1 MKKIVVLFLS
11 VIMVFSLAACG
22 AATPAAPESAAP
34 ESPVPAAEETAPA
47 PEETAPAQEETDP
60 EPEETVP
67 APEETPTVEQ
77 AYAVVIGEYYTALEQ
92 RWNGAELMEDGLN
105 YMAADCY
112 GEEPLENLGY
122 AIVDLD
128 GDGVQELLIGPIN
141 ADEFFDKM
149 IFSLYTLDENGVN
162 KLVFDGTERNRYY
175 YAGEN
180 RFANQGSSAY
190 NDSFDTTVKLE
201 DGEMI
206 DMTYTTAPADYVQLE
221 LTPFSQWVK

>member
-1 MKKIVVLFLS
+1 MKKFAVLLLS

-22 AATPAAPESAAP
+22 AVTPAATES
-34 ESPVPAAEETAPA
+34 SVPAAEESSPA
-47 PEETAPAQEETDP
+47 
-60 EPEETVP
+60 PEETVP
-67 APEETPTVEQ
+67 APEDTPTVEQ

-105 YMAADCY
+105 YMAADCC

-122 AIVDLD
+122 AIADID
-128 GDGVQELLIGPIN
+128 GDGVPELLIGTIR
-141 ADEFFDKM
+141 ADEFYDKM

-180 RFANQGSSAY
+180 RFANLGSSAF
-190 NDSFDTTVKLE
+190 NESFETTVKLE
-201 DGEMI
+201 EGEMI

>member
-1 MKKIVVLFLS
+1 MKKIALFVLS
-11 VIMVFSLAACG
+11 IIMVFSLAACG
-22 AATPAAPESAAP
+22 TSSPAAPESPA
-34 ESPVPAAEETAPA
+34 PAAKETAPA
-47 PEETAPAQEETDP
+47 PEETQP
-60 EPEETVP
+60 EPEQPIP

-112 GEEPLENLGY
+112 GDAPLENLGY
-122 AIVDLD
+122 AIADID
-128 GDGVQELLIGPIN
+128 GDGVPELLIGTIK
-141 ADEFFDKM
+141 ADEFYDKM

-180 RFANQGSSAY
+180 RFANLGSSAF
-190 NDSFDTTVKLE
+190 NDSFETTVKLE
-201 DGEMI
+201 EGEMI
-206 DMTYTTAPADYVQLE
+206 DMTYTTAPESYVQLE

>member
-1 MKKIVVLFLS
+1 MKKIALLVLS
-11 VIMVFSLAACG
+11 IIMVFSLAACG
-22 AATPAAPESAAP
+22 TSSPAAPESPAP
-34 ESPVPAAEETAPA
+34 AVKETAPA
-47 PEETAPAQEETDP
+47 PEETQP
-60 EPEETVP
+60 EPEQPVP

-112 GEEPLENLGY
+112 GDAPLENLGY
-122 AIVDLD
+122 AIADID
-128 GDGVQELLIGPIN
+128 GDGVPELLIGSIHG
-141 ADEFFDKM
+141 DEFYDKM

-180 RFANQGSSAY
+180 RFANLGSSAF
-190 NDSFDTTVKLE
+190 NDSFETTVKLQE
-201 DGEMI
+201 GEMI
-206 DMTYTTAPADYVQLE
+206 DMTYTTAPADYVQME

>member
-1 MKKIVVLFLS
+1 MKKIALFVLS
-11 VIMVFSLAACG
+11 IIMVFSLAACG
-22 AATPAAPESAAP
+22 TSSPAAPESPA
-34 ESPVPAAEETAPA
+34 PAAKETAPT
-47 PEETAPAQEETDP
+47 PEETQP
-60 EPEETVP
+60 EPEQPVP

-112 GEEPLENLGY
+112 GDAPLKNLGY
-122 AIVDLD
+122 AIADID
-128 GDGVQELLIGPIN
+128 GDGVPELLIGSIHG
-141 ADEFFDKM
+141 DEFYDKM

-180 RFANQGSSAY
+180 RFANLGSSAF
-190 NDSFDTTVKLE
+190 NDSFETTVKLE
-201 DGEMI
+201 EGEMI
-206 DMTYTTAPADYVQLE
+206 DMTYTTAPESYVQPE

>member
-1 MKKIVVLFLS
+1 MKKIALLALS
-11 VIMVFSLAACG
+11 IIMVFSLAACG
-22 AATPAAPESAAP
+22 TSSPAAPESP
-34 ESPVPAAEETAPA
+34 TPAVEETAPA
-47 PEETAPAQEETDP
+47 PEETIP
-60 EPEETVP
+60 EPEEAVP

-112 GEEPLENLGY
+112 GDEPLENLGY
-122 AIVDLD
+122 AIADID
-128 GDGVQELLIGPIN
+128 GDGVQELLIGTIK
-141 ADEFFDKM
+141 ADEFYEKM
-149 IFSLYTLDENGVN
+149 VFSLYTLDESGVN

-180 RFANQGSSAY
+180 RFANLGSSAF
-190 NDSFDTTVKLE
+190 NDSFETTVKLE
-201 DGEMI
+201 EGEMI
-206 DMTYTTAPADYVQLE
+206 DMTYTTAPAEYVQME

>member
-1 MKKIVVLFLS
+1 MKKIALLALS
-11 VIMVFSLAACG
+11 IIMVFSLAACG
-22 AATPAAPESAAP
+22 TSSPAAPESP
-34 ESPVPAAEETAPA
+34 TPAVEETAPA
-47 PEETAPAQEETDP
+47 PEETIP
-60 EPEETVP
+60 EPEEAVP

-112 GEEPLENLGY
+112 GDAPLENLGY
-122 AIVDLD
+122 AIADID
-128 GDGVQELLIGPIN
+128 GDGVQELLIGTIK
-141 ADEFFDKM
+141 ADEFYEKM
-149 IFSLYTLDENGVN
+149 VFSLYTLDENGIN

-180 RFANQGSSAY
+180 RFANLGSSAF
-190 NDSFDTTVKLE
+190 NDSFETTVKLQE
-201 DGEMI
+201 GEMI
-206 DMTYTTAPADYVQLE
+206 DMTYTTAPADYVQPE

>member
-1 MKKIVVLFLS
+1 MKKIALFVLS
-11 VIMVFSLAACG
+11 IIMVFSLAACG
-22 AATPAAPESAAP
+22 TSSPAAPESPAP
-34 ESPVPAAEETAPA
+34 AVKETAPA
-47 PEETAPAQEETDP
+47 PEETQP
-60 EPEETVP
+60 EPEQPVP

-112 GEEPLENLGY
+112 GDAPLENLGY
-122 AIVDLD
+122 AIADID
-128 GDGVQELLIGPIN
+128 GDGVPELLIGSIHG
-141 ADEFFDKM
+141 DEFYDKM

-180 RFANQGSSAY
+180 RFANLGSSAF
-190 NDSFDTTVKLE
+190 NDSFETTVKLE
-201 DGEMI
+201 EGEMI
-206 DMTYTTAPADYVQLE
+206 DMTYTTAPEDYVQLE

>member
-1 MKKIVVLFLS
+1 MKKIALFVLS
-11 VIMVFSLAACG
+11 IIMVFSLAACG
-22 AATPAAPESAAP
+22 TSSPAAPESPAP
-34 ESPVPAAEETAPA
+34 AVKETAPA
-47 PEETAPAQEETDP
+47 PEETQP
-60 EPEETVP
+60 EPEQPVP

-92 RWNGAELMEDGLN
+92 RRNGAELMEDGLN

-112 GEEPLENLGY
+112 GDAPLENLGY
-122 AIVDLD
+122 AIADID
-128 GDGVQELLIGPIN
+128 GDGVPELLIGTIHG
-141 ADEFFDKM
+141 DEFYDKM

-162 KLVFDGTERNRYY
+162 KQVFDGTERNRYY

-180 RFANQGSSAY
+180 RFANLGSSAF
-190 NDSFDTTVKLE
+190 NDSFETTVKLE

>member
-1 MKKIVVLFLS
+1 MKKFAVLLLS

-22 AATPAAPESAAP
+22 AVTPAAT
-34 ESPVPAAEETAPA
+34 ESPAPAAEKTAPM
-47 PEETAPAQEETDP
+47 PEETAP
-60 EPEETVP
+60 EPEEIVP
-67 APEETPTVEQ
+67 APEDTPTVDQ

-122 AIVDLD
+122 AIADID
-128 GDGVQELLIGPIN
+128 GDGVQELLIGTIK
-141 ADEFFDKM
+141 ADEFYDKM

-180 RFANQGSSAY
+180 RFANLGSSAF
-190 NDSFDTTVKLE
+190 NESLETTVKLE
-201 DGEMI
+201 EGEMI

>member
-1 MKKIVVLFLS
+1 MKKIALLVLS
-11 VIMVFSLAACG
+11 IIMVFSLAACG
-22 AATPAAPESAAP
+22 TSSPAAPESP
-34 ESPVPAAEETAPA
+34 APA
-47 PEETAPAQEETDP
+47 VEATSPAPQENTP
-60 EPEETVP
+60 EPEEAVP

-112 GEEPLENLGY
+112 GDAPLENLGY
-122 AIVDLD
+122 AIADID
-128 GDGVQELLIGPIN
+128 GDGVQELLIGTIK
-141 ADEFFDKM
+141 ADEFYEKM
-149 IFSLYTLDENGVN
+149 VFSLYTLDENGIN

-180 RFANQGSSAY
+180 RFANLGSSAF
-190 NDSFDTTVKLE
+190 NDSFETTVKLQE
-201 DGEMI
+201 GEMI
-206 DMTYTTAPADYVQLE
+206 DMTYTTAPADYVQPE

>member
-1 MKKIVVLFLS
+1 MKKIALFVLS
-11 VIMVFSLAACG
+11 IIMVFSLAACG
-22 AATPAAPESAAP
+22 TSSPAAPESPAP
-34 ESPVPAAEETAPA
+34 AVKETAPA
-47 PEETAPAQEETDP
+47 PEETQP
-60 EPEETVP
+60 EPEQPVP

-112 GEEPLENLGY
+112 GDAPLENLGY
-122 AIVDLD
+122 AIADID
-128 GDGVQELLIGPIN
+128 GDGVPELLIGSIHG
-141 ADEFFDKM
+141 DEFYDKM

-180 RFANQGSSAY
+180 RFANLGSSAS
-190 NDSFDTTVKLE
+190 NDSFETTVKLE
-201 DGEMI
+201 EGEMI
-206 DMTYTTAPADYVQLE
+206 DMTYTTAPEDYVQLE

>member
-1 MKKIVVLFLS
+1 MKKIALLVLS
-11 VIMVFSLAACG
+11 IIMVFSLAACG
-22 AATPAAPESAAP
+22 TSSPAAPESP
-34 ESPVPAAEETAPA
+34 TPAVEETAPA
-47 PEETAPAQEETDP
+47 PEETIP
-60 EPEETVP
+60 EPEEAVP

-122 AIVDLD
+122 AIADID
-128 GDGVQELLIGPIN
+128 GDGVQELLIGTIR
-141 ADEFFDKM
+141 ADEFYDKM

-180 RFANQGSSAY
+180 RFANLGSSAF
-190 NDSFDTTVKLE
+190 NDSFETTVKLQE
-201 DGEMI
+201 GEMI
-206 DMTYTTAPADYVQLE
+206 DMTYTTAPADYVQPE

>member
-1 MKKIVVLFLS
+1 MKKIAVLFLS
-11 VIMVFSLAACG
+11 VIMVFNLTACG
-22 AATPAAPESAAP
+22 ASTPAAPESAAP
-34 ESPVPAAEETAPA
+34 ESHASAS
-47 PEETAPAQEETDP
+47 EETAPAQEEISP

-190 NDSFDTTVKLE
+190 NDSFETTLKLE
-201 DGEMI
+201 EGEMI
-206 DMTYTTAPADYVQLE
+206 DMTYTTAPEDYVQLE

>member
-1 MKKIVVLFLS
+1 MKKFAVLLLS
-11 VIMVFSLAACG
+11 AIMVFSLAACG
-22 AATPAAPESAAP
+22 AVTPAATES
-34 ESPVPAAEETAPA
+34 SVPAAEESSLV
-47 PEETAPAQEETDP
+47 PEEAVPAQED
-60 EPEETVP
+60 
-67 APEETPTVEQ
+67 TPTVEQ

-122 AIVDLD
+122 AIADID
-128 GDGVQELLIGPIN
+128 GDGVQELLIGTIR
-141 ADEFFDKM
+141 ADEFYDKM
-149 IFSLYTLDENGVN
+149 ILSLYTLDENGVN

-180 RFANQGSSAY
+180 RFANLGSSAF
-190 NDSFDTTVKLE
+190 NESFETTVKLE
-201 DGEMI
+201 EGEMI
-206 DMTYTTAPADYVQLE
+206 DMTYTTVPADYVQPE

>member
-1 MKKIVVLFLS
+1 MKKFAVLFLS
-11 VIMVFSLAACG
+11 AIMVFSLAACG
-22 AATPAAPESAAP
+22 TVTPAATECPA
-34 ESPVPAAEETAPA
+34 PAAEESSPA
-47 PEETAPAQEETDP
+47 PK
-60 EPEETVP
+60 ETVP
-67 APEETPTVEQ
+67 APEDTPTVEQ

-122 AIVDLD
+122 AIADVD
-128 GDGVQELLIGPIN
+128 GDGVQELLIGTIK
-141 ADEFFDKM
+141 ADEFYDKM

-180 RFANQGSSAY
+180 RFANLGSSAF
-190 NDSFDTTVKLE
+190 NESFETTVKLE
-201 DGEMI
+201 EGEMI
-206 DMTYTTAPADYVQLE
+206 DMTYTTAPADYVQPE

>member
-1 MKKIVVLFLS
+1 MKKIALLVLS
-11 VIMVFSLAACG
+11 IIMVFSLAACG
-22 AATPAAPESAAP
+22 TSSPAAPESHT
-34 ESPVPAAEETAPA
+34 PAAEETSPA
-47 PEETAPAQEETDP
+47 PQENTP
-60 EPEETVP
+60 EPEEAVP

-112 GEEPLENLGY
+112 GDAPLENLGY
-122 AIVDLD
+122 AIADID
-128 GDGVQELLIGPIN
+128 GDGVPELLIGSIHG
-141 ADEFFDKM
+141 DEFYDKM

-180 RFANQGSSAY
+180 RFANLGSSAF
-190 NDSFDTTVKLE
+190 NDSFETTVKLE

>member
-1 MKKIVVLFLS
+1 MKKFAVLFLS

-34 ESPVPAAEETAPA
+34 ESPVPAAEETAPS
-47 PEETAPAQEETDP
+47 
-60 EPEETVP
+60 PEETVP

-128 GDGVQELLIGPIN
+128 GDGVQELLIGPIK
-141 ADEFFDKM
+141 ADEFFDNM

-201 DGEMI
+201 EGEMI

>member
-1 MKKIVVLFLS
+1 MKKFAVLLLS
-11 VIMVFSLAACG
+11 VIMVFSLADCG
-22 AATPAAPESAAP
+22 AVTPAAT
-34 ESPVPAAEETAPA
+34 ESPAPAAEETAPM
-47 PEETAPAQEETDP
+47 PEETTP

-122 AIVDLD
+122 AIADID
-128 GDGVQELLIGPIN
+128 GDGVQELLIGTIK
-141 ADEFFDKM
+141 ADEFYDKM
-149 IFSLYTLDENGVN
+149 ILSLYTLDENGVN
-162 KLVFDGTERNRYY
+162 KLVFDGTERNCYY

-180 RFANQGSSAY
+180 RFANLGSSAF
-190 NDSFDTTVKLE
+190 NESFETTVKLE
-201 DGEMI
+201 EGEMI
-206 DMTYTTAPADYVQLE
+206 DMTYTTAPADYVQPE

>member
-1 MKKIVVLFLS
+1 MKKIALLVLS
-11 VIMVFSLAACG
+11 IIMVFSLAACG
-22 AATPAAPESAAP
+22 TSSPAAPESP
-34 ESPVPAAEETAPA
+34 TPAVEATSPA
-47 PEETAPAQEETDP
+47 PQENTP
-60 EPEETVP
+60 EPEEAVP

-92 RWNGAELMEDGLN
+92 RRNGAELMEAGLN

-112 GEEPLENLGY
+112 GDAPLENLGY
-122 AIVDLD
+122 AIADID
-128 GDGVQELLIGPIN
+128 GDGVQELLIGTIK
-141 ADEFFDKM
+141 ADEFYEKM
-149 IFSLYTLDENGVN
+149 VFSLYTLDENGVN

-180 RFANQGSSAY
+180 RFANLGSSAF
-190 NDSFDTTVKLE
+190 NDSFETTVKLQE
-201 DGEMI
+201 GEMI

>member
-1 MKKIVVLFLS
+1 MKKIAVFYLS
-11 VIMVFSLAACG
+11 AMMLLSLAACG
-22 AATPAAPESAAP
+22 APTPASPEPAAPESPA
-34 ESPVPAAEETAPA
+34 PAAEETAPA
-47 PEETAPAQEETDP
+47 PEENTP

-92 RWNGAELMEDGLN
+92 HWNGAELMEDGLN

-122 AIVDLD
+122 AIADID
-128 GDGVQELLIGPIN
+128 GDGVQELLIGTIK
-141 ADEFFDKM
+141 ADEFYDKM
-149 IFSLYTLDENGVN
+149 ILSLYTLDENGVN

-180 RFANQGSSAY
+180 RFANLGSSAF
-190 NDSFDTTVKLE
+190 NESFETTVKLE
-201 DGEMI
+201 EGEII
-206 DMTYTTAPADYVQLE
+206 DMTYTTAPADYVQPE
-221 LTPFSQWVK
+221 LTAFSQWVK

>member
-1 MKKIVVLFLS
+1 MKKIALFVLS
-11 VIMVFSLAACG
+11 IIMVFSLAACG
-22 AATPAAPESAAP
+22 TSSPAAPESPAP
-34 ESPVPAAEETAPA
+34 AVKETAPA
-47 PEETAPAQEETDP
+47 PEETQP
-60 EPEETVP
+60 EPEQPVP

-112 GEEPLENLGY
+112 GDAPLENLGY
-122 AIVDLD
+122 AIADID
-128 GDGVQELLIGPIN
+128 GDGVPELLIGSIHG
-141 ADEFFDKM
+141 DEFYDKM

-162 KLVFDGTERNRYY
+162 KLVIDGTERNRYY

-180 RFANQGSSAY
+180 RFANLGSSAS
-190 NDSFDTTVKLE
+190 NDSFETTVKLE
-201 DGEMI
+201 EGEMI
-206 DMTYTTAPADYVQLE
+206 DMTYTTAPEDYVQLE

>member
-1 MKKIVVLFLS
+1 MKKIAVLFLS

-22 AATPAAPESAAP
+22 ASTPAAPESAAP
-34 ESPVPAAEETAPA
+34 ESPVSAS
-47 PEETAPAQEETDP
+47 EETAPAQEEISP

-67 APEETPTVEQ
+67 APEETPSVEQ

-112 GEEPLENLGY
+112 GDEPLENLGY

-128 GDGVQELLIGPIN
+128 GDGVPELLIGPIK

-190 NDSFDTTVKLE
+190 NDSFETTVKLE

>member
-1 MKKIVVLFLS
+1 MKKIAVLFLS

-22 AATPAAPESAAP
+22 ASTPAAPESAAP
-34 ESPVPAAEETAPA
+34 ESPVSAS
-47 PEETAPAQEETDP
+47 EETAPAQEEISP

-67 APEETPTVEQ
+67 APEETPSVEQ

-112 GEEPLENLGY
+112 GDEPLENLGY

-128 GDGVQELLIGPIN
+128 GDGVPELLIGPIN

-162 KLVFDGTERNRYY
+162 KLVFDGTERDRYY

-180 RFANQGSSAY
+180 RFANQGSSAF

-201 DGEMI
+201 EGEMI
-206 DMTYTTAPADYVQLE
+206 DMTYITAPEDYVQLE

>member
-1 MKKIVVLFLS
+1 MKKIAVLFLS

-22 AATPAAPESAAP
+22 ASTPAAPESAAP
-34 ESPVPAAEETAPA
+34 ESSAPAAEETAPA
-47 PEETAPAQEETDP
+47 PEET
-60 EPEETVP
+60 VP
-67 APEETPTVEQ
+67 APEETPSVEQ
-77 AYAVVIGEYYTALEQ
+77 AYVVVIGEYYTALEQ

-112 GEEPLENLGY
+112 GDEPLENLGY

-128 GDGVQELLIGPIN
+128 GDGVQELLIGPIK

-190 NDSFDTTVKLE
+190 NDSFETTFKLE
-201 DGEMI
+201 EGEMI

>member
-1 MKKIVVLFLS
+1 MKKIALLVLS
-11 VIMVFSLAACG
+11 IIMLFSLAACG
-22 AATPAAPESAAP
+22 TSSPAAPESP
-34 ESPVPAAEETAPA
+34 APA
-47 PEETAPAQEETDP
+47 VEATSPAPQENTP
-60 EPEETVP
+60 EPEEAVP

-112 GEEPLENLGY
+112 GDAPLENLGY
-122 AIVDLD
+122 AIADID
-128 GDGVQELLIGPIN
+128 GDGVQELLIGTIK
-141 ADEFFDKM
+141 ADEFYEKM
-149 IFSLYTLDENGVN
+149 VFSLYTLDENGIN

-180 RFANQGSSAY
+180 RFANLGSSAF
-190 NDSFDTTVKLE
+190 NDSFETTVKLQE
-201 DGEMI
+201 GEMI
-206 DMTYTTAPADYVQLE
+206 DMTYTTAPADYVQPE